1 MIMQAVN
8 KLENN
13 AFYWPDTEERQQL
26 EVDDLPVCI
35 AFMDETDIKLE
46 DAPCMDRES
55 YYDKVCVILLL
66 TYLPTTTNMY

>member
-26 EVDDLPVCI
+26 EVDDLPGCI
-35 AFMDETDIKLE
+35 AFMDGTDIKLE

-55 YYDKVCVILLL
+55 YYDKNKVSFILLL
-66 TYLPTTTNMY
+66 ST